1 MEKGLY
7 IHMYMKIKRT
17 VPVGVAILGVV
28 VASVVLAAVDGV
40 LLEVGAVAGGLVLF
54 GAGYVWYRRQWD
66 RADEVRMDERVE
78 WVAHR
83 SGEVAFRV
91 SLALAMVLFIAT
103 EAGSIPIT
111 AKEGLVLL
119 ILGMVAARFGLYG
132 WYNQQSV

>member
-1 MEKGLY
+1 
-7 IHMYMKIKRT
+7 MKIKRT
-17 VPVGVAILGVV
+17 IPVGVAILGVV
-28 VASVVLAAVDGV
+28 VTSVVLAAVDGF
-40 LLEVGAVAGGLVLF
+40 LPEIGAVAGGLVLF
-54 GAGYVWYRRQWD
+54 GAGYAWYRRQWD
-66 RADEVRMDERVE
+66 RADEVRIDERVE

-103 EAGSIPIT
+103 EAGGIPIT

>member
-1 MEKGLY
+1 
-7 IHMYMKIKRT
+7 MKTERT
-17 VPVGVAILGVV
+17 VPVGVAALGVV
-28 VASVVLAAVDGV
+28 VTGVVLAAVDGGP
-40 LLEVGAVAGGLVLF
+40 LIEIGAVAGGLVLF

-66 RADEVRMDERVE
+66 RADEVRLDERVE

-83 SGEVAFRV
+83 SGELAFRV

-103 EAGSIPIT
+103 EAGGIPIT

-119 ILGMVAARFGLYG
+119 ILGMVAARFGLYS